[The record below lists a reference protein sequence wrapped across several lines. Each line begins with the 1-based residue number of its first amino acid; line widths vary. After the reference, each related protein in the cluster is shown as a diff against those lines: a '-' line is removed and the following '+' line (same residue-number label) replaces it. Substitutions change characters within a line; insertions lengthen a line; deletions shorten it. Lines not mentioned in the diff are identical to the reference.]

1 MTPAWLSVTSGGA
14 GTGNGSVAYSI
25 APNPGAARTATLII
39 GAAIFAV
46 EQGAAPCVYA
56 VSPARMTFPG
66 AGGGG
71 SFTVIASHGGC
82 PWSAVT
88 NAPGWLTIT
97 AGESGSGEGVVQFTV
112 ADNPGERRVGT
123 ISAGGRS
130 FTVTQNAHGPKVR
143 RHL

>member
-1 MTPAWLSVTSGGA
+1 MTSPGG
-14 GTGNGSVAYSI
+14 
-25 APNPGAARTATLII
+25 
-39 GAAIFAV
+39 
-46 EQGAAPCVYA
+46 
-56 VSPARMTFPG
+56 
-66 AGGGG
+66 GGGG
-71 SFTVIASHGGC
+71 SSTVTASHGGC
-82 PWSAVT
+82 PWSAGT